1 MSNATTQGVL
11 YDRPMT
17 WVQFMIVMVC
27 CLTNIA
33 DGADI
38 ASLAFAAPVL
48 VRDWGLRPGVMATL
62 FGATAVGLAV
72 GAFLVAPL
80 ADRFGRRA
88 LLLMGTGTIAVAMM
102 LTAFTA
108 TVPQL
113 ATLRFVTGVC
123 LGTLAVC
130 LNVMVAE
137 FSDAKWRNMAVAV
150 LHSGFSVGTMIG
162 GLLAATILVPYGWH
176 SMFIATGLMN
186 AVTFLLILFLVP
198 ESPSY
203 LIAKGG
209 AGALDKL
216 NRIMARIG
224 QPPIDELPAAVAAK
238 AKAKLVALLGTSQ
251 RQFTILLWMSQ
262 FAFALISYLL
272 LNWKPTVLVNAGLTP
287 AQAGIAGL
295 VSGAAGIVGHIVV
308 GYTSR
313 NGREVQSTMVF
324 FVLLCIAL
332 LMFGLL
338 PPIPGA
344 LLFSAGFTSFC
355 NVGCFTGL
363 LLIGLNYYPA
373 ALRTTSVSML
383 VGIARLGAISG
394 PLFGGLLLEIGFA
407 RNLMFVVLAG
417 ISLVPIVA
425 MVIALRGWKRVEAR
439 EADEALAAA

>member
-1 MSNATTQGVL
+1 MSNATTHGVL

-17 WVQFMIVMVC
+17 RMQFLIVVVC

-48 VRDWGLRPGVMATL
+48 VKDWGLRPGVMATL
-62 FGATAVGLAV
+62 FGATAIGLAA

-88 LLLMGTGTIAVAMM
+88 LLLLGTGTIAITM
-102 LTAFTA
+102 LGTALTT

-113 ATLRFVTGVC
+113 AALRFVTGVC

-130 LNVMVAE
+130 PNVMVAE
-137 FSDAKWRNMAVAV
+137 FSDAKWRNIAVAV
-150 LHSGFSVGTMIG
+150 LHSGFSVGTMMG
-162 GLLAATILVPYGWH
+162 GILAATILIPYGWH
-176 SMFIATGLMN
+176 SMFIAAGIMN
-186 AVTFLLILFLVP
+186 AITFVLILFLVP

-216 NRIMARIG
+216 NRVMARIG
-224 QPPIDELPAAVAAK
+224 QPPIDQLPAAVAAK
-238 AKAKLVALLGTSQ
+238 AKAKLAALLGTSQ
-251 RQFTILLWMSQ
+251 RQFTLLLWVSQ

-324 FVLLCIAL
+324 FVLLCVSL

-338 PPIPGA
+338 PAIPGA

-394 PLFGGLLLEIGFA
+394 PLFGGLLLELGFA

-417 ISLVPIVA
+417 VSVVPIIA
-425 MVIALRGWKRVEAR
+425 MSIALRGWKRVEER
-439 EADEALAAA
+439 EAQDAVAAA